1 MEETIVWKDR
11 KRIFFGLP
19 WTFTKYAL
27 TEEKLY
33 IETGVLSKREEEV
46 RLYRIMDVT
55 LKRSLW
61 ERICGLGT
69 IHCCSA
75 DKSAPEFDLLHI
87 KKSHQ
92 IKNMLSERA
101 INQDNIVTL
110 AGKRQTACRR
120 ALSGPAA
127 AGHAAASGGGLCFVT
142 VLAFGKSREGFPS
155 VRLRRK
161 RCGRRRKPPARPARH
176 SRTSPRRRG
185 HRSCARR

>member
-69 IHCCSA
+69 ILCRSA
-75 DKSAPEFDLLHI
+75 DKSALEFDPLHI
-87 KKSHQ
+87 NKSH
-92 IKNMLSERA
+92 
-101 INQDNIVTL
+101 
-110 AGKRQTACRR
+110 
-120 ALSGPAA
+120 
-127 AGHAAASGGGLCFVT
+127 
-142 VLAFGKSREGFPS
+142 
-155 VRLRRK
+155 
-161 RCGRRRKPPARPARH
+161 
-176 SRTSPRRRG
+176 
-185 HRSCARR
+185 